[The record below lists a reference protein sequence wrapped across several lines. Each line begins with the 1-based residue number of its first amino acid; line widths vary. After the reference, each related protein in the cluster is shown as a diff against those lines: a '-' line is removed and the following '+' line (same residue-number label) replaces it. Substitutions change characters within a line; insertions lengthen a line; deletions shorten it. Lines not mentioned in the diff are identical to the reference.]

1 MNEHQFVVTLTCDDK
16 PGIVAAVTT
25 ELAAIGANIAESNQF
40 WDRQT
45 NRFFLRIASPFV
57 SPVLAHTAQKNSM
70 LEFTDTL
77 CIMSG
82 ESDRRPSCSTI

>member
-1 MNEHQFVVTLTCDDK
+1 VAHLKSGDGNDWNRGIAAMSEGQFVVTLTCEDK

-45 NRFFLRIASPFV
+45 NRFFLRIAFMV
-57 SPVLAHTAQKNSM
+57 R
-70 LEFTDTL
+70 TDVDRTGS
-77 CIMSG
+77 SG
-82 ESDRRPSCSTI
+82 R